1 MNKILFLLLTLASLS
16 TSSMAQHS
24 SLTIFS
30 EDGHPFTLLING
42 IQQNE
47 QPMANVRAEK
57 LEYDFYSVKVNFTH
71 KSLKSIEAQEL
82 PLKSSDG
89 EHIDAMYV
97 LRKVKKGKFK
107 LQLYSAFPVKDI
119 PMPAI
124 KPTETAD
131 NGKKAK
137 NPTTEKAAVAVP
149 VNETKTAAAK
159 AEEDSAKRKAEVIAM
174 LEAKLDE
181 GMKADDK
188 KQNVE
193 VIKDVDVKIEGNK
206 KITTTTTTTIT
217 TTGRSVQRDVLIDVQ
232 TEYISKGKIKGSLDN
247 KTPAGTG
254 CRGAQLV
261 DSDFNDSKKNIA
273 SKTTEKEKL
282 AVAKQIAS
290 IACLTSG
297 QVKEIMF
304 LFSKEETKLN
314 FAKYA
319 YSRTVN
325 TRNYSDEVAV
335 AFSHAI
341 TKEQLKKHIS
351 M

>member
-1 MNKILFLLLTLASLS
+1 MNKFLFLLLTLVSFSTLS
-16 TSSMAQHS
+16 IAQNS

-30 EDGHPFTLLING
+30 EDGHPFILLING

-47 QPMANVRAEK
+47 QPMANVRAER
-57 LEYDFYSVKVNFTH
+57 LEYDFYSVKVNFTQ
-71 KSLKSIEAQEL
+71 KSLKSVEAQEIS
-82 PLKSSDG
+82 LKDADG
-89 EHIDAMYV
+89 GSIDAMYV
-97 LRKVKKGKFK
+97 LRKVKKGKFA
-107 LQLYSAFPVKDI
+107 LQLYSSFPAKDI

-124 KPTETAD
+124 GAVEDEEEVAEPQA
-131 NGKKAK
+131 
-137 NPTTEKAAVAVP
+137 PTTEKTAKEAVAI
-149 VNETKTAAAK
+149 NSKAMAIKEKDDFAK
-159 AEEDSAKRKAEVIAM
+159 KKADVVAM
-174 LEAKLDE
+174 LEAKMDE
-181 GMKADDK
+181 GMKTDDK

-193 VIKDVDVKIEGNK
+193 VIKDVDVKIDGNK
-206 KITTTTTTTIT
+206 KTTTTTITTIT

-232 TEYISKGKIKGSLDN
+232 TEYISKGKVKGSLDN

-261 DSDFNDSKKNIA
+261 DSDFDDSKKNIA

-290 IACLTSG
+290 IACLTSD

-304 LFSKEETKLN
+304 LFSEEETKLN
-314 FAKYA
+314 FAKFA

-325 TRNYSDEVAV
+325 TGNYSDKVAV
-335 AFSHAI
+335 AFRHAI